1 MLLDFPG
8 AKLRPAVAQSPTNGF
23 GSIHFGIGTDGNE
36 FGAITIAKGGDAS
49 SIEINFRRG
58 TRFGMDQLDI
68 VQATVVG
75 KGTRFHGAGCF
86 GRTTGHASRFQP
98 LGTGRHLLTMTT
110 VKQGRARHNTRVAG
124 GGSRHHK
131 GGSSRAPQAQE
142 IQGCSG

>member
-36 FGAITIAKGGDAS
+36 FSAIAIAKGGDAS
-49 SIEINFRRG
+49 AIEINFRRG

-68 VQATVVG
+68 VQTTVVG
-75 KGTRFHGAGCF
+75 KGTRFHGAGGF
-86 GRTTGHASRFQP
+86 GRTTGHAPRFQP
-98 LGTGRHLLTMTT
+98 LGTRCHLLTMTT
-110 VKQGRARHNTRVAG
+110 VKQGRARHTRVAA

-131 GGSSRAPQAQE
+131 GGGTRAPQAQE